1 MSHIYEHLNKGYF
14 LPLFIFSKLLIKFL
28 WNFPVNYVDVRTK
41 IYKMY
46 QICVAWDIP
55 TKLRVNNQLGISL
68 TVWQSYQEVT
78 IKCPWEFLGVSPGI
92 LLLDA
97 HINSHCPHLGP
108 WCSSSQ
114 QDFFFFRKWNK
125 MCQQHVSRWTAPK
138 TKPFQ
143 VYYRVYSCVQK
154 KKISRELWKIT
165 AMAFSAEIPLR
176 FGKALN
182 WR

>member
-114 QDFFFFRKWNK
+114 QDFFFSGSGTKCANNMFPGELHPKLN
-125 MCQQHVSRWTAPK
+125 HSRCT
-138 TKPFQ
+138 TGYT
-143 VYYRVYSCVQK
+143 VVCK
-154 KKISRELWKIT
+154 KKK
-165 AMAFSAEIPLR
+165 
-176 FGKALN
+176 
-182 WR
+182 